1 MSLGIFSFDLQAL
14 INSLTNMINTIQT
27 DVAPANENTS
37 LDRTTEVL
45 QNTTVTDGKIDEAQ
59 MATALENVITT
70 VMLSA
75 ENAKKEPVDTK
86 TTVSNSTV
94 VAPKPLIKPMPV
106 TLDDKT
112 KTEIEEL
119 IKSLQTSVIHNYQST
134 DIIDESVSL
143 NNIVNFKSKN
153 IFDDSDDKKDN
164 VQEQKKRE
172 EIKLQLLQDELK
184 KARMKNNSEV

>member
-14 INSLTNMINTIQT
+14 INSLTNMINTIET
-27 DVAPANENTS
+27 DVAPANEDTS
-37 LDRTTEVL
+37 LDRTAEVL
-45 QNTTVTDGKIDEAQ
+45 QNTTVSDSKIDEAQ
-59 MATALENVITT
+59 MATALEKVITT

-75 ENAKKEPVDTK
+75 ENAKKQSVELK

-94 VAPKPLIKPMPV
+94 IAPKPLIKPMPV
-106 TLDDKT
+106 TLDEAT
-112 KTEIEEL
+112 KREIEAL

-143 NNIVNFKSKN
+143 NNIANFKTKN

-164 VQEQKKRE
+164 IQEQKKRE
-172 EIKLQLLQDELK
+172 ETKLQMLQDDLR